1 MRNCGNFR
9 NGVKH
14 LYIQFFGLSDDI
26 RSFGVCSFSLIIF
39 KFINSIY
46 KILCCCLFFSFLI
59 SISHLAIS
67 E

>member
-26 RSFGVCSFSLIIF
+26 RSFGVCSFSFSYSNSLILFI
-39 KFINSIY
+39 KFY
-46 KILCCCLFFSFLI
+46 VVVFFSH
-59 SISHLAIS
+59 S
-67 E
+67 